1 MNEENPSMTCIHDVV
16 NHVLATGYLSLEA
29 EERLRQLLQTTRY
42 GVEEMNAFVNLQ
54 LAAMAG
60 KVRQESRELLKQ
72 QYDSERTLSC
82 SAR

>member
-1 MNEENPSMTCIHDVV
+1 MSCIHDVV
-16 NHVLATGYLSLEA
+16 NHALSTGYLSLEA

-60 KVRQESRELLKQ
+60 QVRQESRELLRQKRE
-72 QYDSERTLSC
+72 SERALSC
-82 SAR
+82 STR